1 MNKFLKI
8 IVPILMVLLI
18 IASIGWYLLVFDRDF
33 TRDMLLQQA
42 RLNDLK
48 GHTKV
53 SAWFYNLAY
62 VHSGSDENVAIELA
76 NQYKNDGNFTKA
88 EVTLSNAIKV
98 DATAELYTALCRTY
112 VDQDKLM
119 DAVALLANIPDP
131 AIKETI
137 DANRPTAPSSSQ
149 QPGFYTNYIKVDLM
163 SSSGTLLYTT
173 TGEYPSIT
181 NEPYSTPIVLPAGET
196 VIYCISVDDNGLV
209 SPMSI
214 LGYTVGGVIEPAVFV
229 DPEMD
234 SAVRAI
240 LNRSPEE
247 VLYTNDLWEIKE
259 FTVPETASSLEDL
272 SLLSYLESLTIHD
285 RKIDDLS
292 AITSLAKLHSLDFTG
307 CDFRDVELSDLT
319 KINGLT
325 SLTLSDCNL
334 STIAALEGCDKLTY
348 LDLSNNTIR
357 NLEVLSGMASLRELY
372 LQHNAVNSLKELAT
386 LVNLEKLDIS
396 YNSVSGLSPLATC
409 VKLNSI
415 VAVHNK
421 MKSPKGVASLPL
433 LTVLNL
439 NYNNLEKLTD
449 LDACLQLKELSIS
462 NNSLTDLSALESLTK
477 LEVLDFSYNAV
488 EALPKWDESAALRVV
503 DGSHNELTSVSVL
516 GKMKNLT
523 YASLD
528 YNKLTSIDSLAKC
541 NNLVQVNAYG
551 NELKSVSKLTEHN
564 IIVNYDP
571 T

>member
-8 IVPILMVLLI
+8 VVPILMVLLI

-33 TRDMLLQQA
+33 TRDMLLKQA
-42 RLNDLK
+42 RLNDLN
-48 GHTKV
+48 GHTRV

-62 VHSGSDENVAIELA
+62 VHSGSDEDVAIELA

-98 DATAELYTALCRTY
+98 DATADLYTALCRTY
-112 VDQDKLM
+112 VEQDKLM

-131 AIKETI
+131 EIKAQI
-137 DANRPTAPSSSQ
+137 DEIRPTAPASSQ
-149 QPGFYTNYIKVDLM
+149 LPGFYTSYIKVDLQ
-163 SSSGTLLYTT
+163 SSSGRLLYTT
-173 TGEYPSIT
+173 TGEYPSIS
-181 NEPYSTPIVLPAGET
+181 NETYTEPLVLPAGET

-214 LGYTVGGVIEPAVFV
+214 LGYTIGGVIEPAVFT

-234 SAVRAI
+234 AAVRTV
-240 LNRSPEE
+240 LNKSANDTI
-247 VLYTNDLWEIKE
+247 YTNDLWEIKE
-259 FTVPETASSLEDL
+259 FTVPESVVSLEDL
-272 SLLSYLESLTIHD
+272 PLLSYLETLTVNN
-285 RKIDDLS
+285 RTLETFAS
-292 AITSLAKLHSLDFTG
+292 
-307 CDFRDVELSDLT
+307 
-319 KINGLT
+319 LT
-325 SLTLSDCNL
+325 SLTKLRTLDLSGCAFKADEMSELTKMTNLASLTMSDCNI
-334 STIAALEGCDKLTY
+334 STIAALEGCEKLTY

-357 NLEVLSGMASLRELY
+357 NLEVLSAMTSLKELY
-372 LQHNAVNSLKELAT
+372 LQHNAVNSLKEIAT

-396 YNSVSGLSPLATC
+396 YNSVSSLSPLSTC

-415 VAVHNK
+415 LAVHNK

-439 NYNNLEKLTD
+439 NYNSLEKLTD
-449 LDACLQLKELSIS
+449 LDAAVQLRELSIS
-462 NNSLTDLSALESLTK
+462 NNFLTDISALESLTK

-488 EALPKWDESAALRVV
+488 AELPAWGEGCALRVV

-516 GKMKNLT
+516 GKMENLT

-551 NELKSVSKLTEHN
+551 NELKGVSKLTDHN